1 MWRRGEGLR
10 LVAAAGPSRPVGEKD
25 RQMARVLLARAQRD
39 GRFGASD
46 VYEQRLEAL
55 AGVVTRAD
63 LDVLVADLDD
73 LVPEPV
79 RAQVL
84 GVLRQAYG
92 DGTLSSD
99 GFDERTDRCLGMLTA
114 KEAEALVSDLG
125 YRIERAERAHR
136 MRTLASRVA
145 SRVAPPAAVGICSGA
160 AVLAAPVALG
170 TGVGHWVPLAVGTGA
185 FGAVC
190 ASGIALAWRLRPRP
204 AWRAPMRAGELAS
217 RATRRGE
224 ASSECQRA
232 PQRRA
237 GR

>member
-1 MWRRGEGLR
+1 MWRRGGGLR
-10 LVAAAGPSRPVGEKD
+10 LVAAAGPSRPIGEKD
-25 RQMARVLLARAQRD
+25 RQEARGLLARARRE

-63 LDVLVADLDD
+63 LDVLVADLDE
-73 LVPEPV
+73 LVPEPL

-84 GVLRQAYG
+84 GVLRQAYA
-92 DGTLSSD
+92 DGTLPAD

-114 KEAEALVSDLG
+114 KEAAALVADLG
-125 YRIERAERAHR
+125 YRIERAGRAHR
-136 MRTLASRVA
+136 LRTLASRVA
-145 SRVAPPAAVGICSGA
+145 PPAVVGVCSGA

-170 TGVGHWVPLAVGTGA
+170 TGVGHWMPLAVATGA
-185 FGAVC
+185 FGSVC
-190 ASGIALAWRLRPRP
+190 ASGVALAWRLRRPGP
-204 AWRAPMRAGELAS
+204 AWRAPTRAGERPS

-224 ASSECQRA
+224 AFSECQRA
-232 PQRRA
+232 PRRRA